1 MSWTIRRGVV
11 AGLCGSLVVAAL
23 QGGADLALGRGVL
36 HTPGVL
42 GLGMV
47 GLPGVVASTG
57 DIVRFSLVHALVF
70 LAVGVALASAADPRR
85 RRSRFRWAAG
95 LVFLAVFF
103 GSATMAEAWDPYHQ
117 ALPTWS
123 IAVCNLAALAVMG
136 WLLRPRAPAMD

>member
-1 MSWTIRRGVV
+1 MSRTMRGGFV
-11 AGLCGSLVVAAL
+11 AGLVGSLVVAAL
-23 QGGADLALGRGVL
+23 QGASDLALGRGAF

-57 DIVRFSLVHALVF
+57 DIVRFSLVHVLVF
-70 LAVGVALASAADPRR
+70 LGVGAVLASAADPRR
-85 RRSRFRWAAG
+85 GRSRFRWAAG

-123 IAVCNLAALAVMG
+123 IVMCNLVALTVMG
-136 WLLRPRAPAMD
+136 WFLRPRAPAMD